1 MSLLPDPTLSAASG
15 RRHSRFPLE
24 GQVRIY
30 SGSAMW
36 QAQLVDL
43 AIRGA
48 LVSRPSGF
56 DGLIGNRYRLDVRL
70 EGGPMIAMAVSLA
83 RIDAAV
89 AGFNCERIDLDSFLR
104 LKRTIELN
112 LGNAELLNRE
122 LSSLGMP

>member
-1 MSLLPDPTLSAASG
+1 MSHAPPMPDTAENG

-24 GQVRIY
+24 GLVRIY

-36 QAQLVDL
+36 QAQLMDL

-48 LVSRPSGF
+48 LVSRPQGF
-56 DGLIGNRYRLDVRL
+56 DGLIGSRYRLDVRL

-83 RIDAAV
+83 RLDNRV

-122 LSSLGMP
+122 LSALGTG

>member
-1 MSLLPDPTLSAASG
+1 MSLPTAPEANG
-15 RRHSRFPLE
+15 RRRHSRFPLE
-24 GQVRIY
+24 GSVRIY

-36 QAQLVDL
+36 QANLVDL

-48 LVSRPSGF
+48 LVSRPAGF
-56 DGLIGNRYRLDVRL
+56 DGQPGSRYRLDVRL

-83 RIDAAV
+83 RIDPDV
-89 AGFNCERIDLDSFLR
+89 LGFTCERIDLDSFLR

-122 LSSLGMP
+122 LSALGKD

>member
-1 MSLLPDPTLSAASG
+1 MSPPSSMPETSANG

-24 GQVRIY
+24 GLVRIY

-36 QAQLVDL
+36 QAQLMDL

-48 LVSRPSGF
+48 LVSRPQGF
-56 DGLIGNRYRLDVRL
+56 DGLIGSRYRLDVRL

-83 RIDAAV
+83 RLDNVV

-122 LSSLGMP
+122 LSSLGTS

>member
-1 MSLLPDPTLSAASG
+1 MSSLPASTRADHG
-15 RRHSRFPLE
+15 RRHSRFPIE
-24 GQVRIY
+24 GAVRIY

-36 QAQLVDL
+36 QSQLIDL

-48 LVSRPSGF
+48 LVSRPLGF
-56 DGLIGNRYRLDVRL
+56 DGRIGNRYRLDVRL

-83 RIDAAV
+83 RLDNVA
-89 AGFNCERIDLDSFLR
+89 AGFSCERIDLDSFLR

-122 LSSLGMP
+122 LSALGVT

>member
-1 MSLLPDPTLSAASG
+1 MSSFSDSAASTANG
-15 RRHSRFPLE
+15 RRHCRFPLE
-24 GQVRIY
+24 GLVRIY

-48 LVSRPSGF
+48 LVSRPPGF

-83 RIDAAV
+83 RLESTV
-89 AGFNCERIDLDSFLR
+89 VGFNCERIDLDSFLR

-122 LSSLGMP
+122 LSSLGTP

>member
-1 MSLLPDPTLSAASG
+1 MSSPTATEAPG
-15 RRHSRFPLE
+15 RRRHSRFPLE
-24 GQVRIY
+24 GSVRIY

-36 QAQLVDL
+36 QANLLDL

-48 LVSRPSGF
+48 LVSRPNGF
-56 DGLIGNRYRLDVRL
+56 DSRVGSRYRLDVRL

-83 RIDAAV
+83 WLDGDV
-89 AGFNCERIDLDSFLR
+89 LGFTCERIDLDSFLR

-122 LSSLGMP
+122 LSALGAD

>member
-1 MSLLPDPTLSAASG
+1 MSSPPDSSASAASG

-48 LVSRPSGF
+48 LVSRPLGF
-56 DGLIGNRYRLDVRL
+56 DGLIGSRYRLDVRL

-83 RIDAAV
+83 RLDAAV

-122 LSSLGMP
+122 LSSLGGS

>member
-1 MSLLPDPTLSAASG
+1 MSSFSDPTASG

-24 GQVRIY
+24 GLVRIY

-48 LVSRPSGF
+48 LVSRPLGF
-56 DGLIGNRYRLDVRL
+56 DGVIGNRYRLDVRL

-83 RIDAAV
+83 RLENTV
-89 AGFNCERIDLDSFLR
+89 VGFNCERIDLDSFLR

-122 LSSLGMP
+122 LSSLGTP

>member
-1 MSLLPDPTLSAASG
+1 MSHAPPMPDTVENG

-24 GQVRIY
+24 GLVRIY

-36 QAQLVDL
+36 QAQLMDL

-48 LVSRPSGF
+48 LVSRPPGF
-56 DGLIGNRYRLDVRL
+56 DGLIGSRYRLDVRL

-83 RIDAAV
+83 RLDNRV

-122 LSSLGMP
+122 LSALGAG